1 MTNSKYRIGVMKSLK
16 GKVLIPTEIADK
28 TGIVRNHISNTLRDL
43 KDKGLVEC
51 LNPKDKKGR
60 LYRLTDKGNN
70 IVEKLKSK
78 DA

>member
-1 MTNSKYRIGVMKSLK
+1 MKSLK